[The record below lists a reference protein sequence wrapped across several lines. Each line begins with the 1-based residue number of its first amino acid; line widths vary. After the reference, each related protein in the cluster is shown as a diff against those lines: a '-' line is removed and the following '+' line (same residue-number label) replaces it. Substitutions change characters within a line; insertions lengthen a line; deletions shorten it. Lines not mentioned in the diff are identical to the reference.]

1 MLGALLLDGDSLSDI
16 ALYLHAEDIYTPAHQ
31 KIYEACIELGHR
43 AQRVDEVTVKEELKR
58 RGDLDAVGGEEY
70 LADLV
75 AFVPSAAGAVDYARI
90 VAEKAIARNLIH
102 YCTNIQAAAYDGSM
116 PGDELLDAAQAQVF
130 GLGRQGDSSIVNI
143 ASILEETLQEIWREG
158 PADEGGLHTGFLEL
172 DELTGGLQAGD
183 LVIVAG
189 RPSMGKTTFTNG
201 IVDHAAVV
209 EGKPVVVFSLEVGRK
224 QLVRN
229 MLVAR
234 SRVEMSKLRRKT
246 TTPDEQLRLAEA
258 ASTLTEALIFV
269 DDSTMTTA
277 MQLRAKARRIKQ
289 KYGLGLVVLDYVQ
302 LMETGGGENRQQ
314 EVAQLSRA
322 LKGLAR
328 ELEVPVIAISQL
340 NRSVDARE
348 DHRPRMSDLRE
359 SGALE
364 QDADLIIF
372 LYREEQYKQTPENIG
387 LAEAIVAKHRNGP
400 TGTVRLRFTGEHMR
414 FDNLAMHDYEAI

>member
-1 MLGALLLDGDSLSDI
+1 VLGALLLDGDALSDI
-16 ALYLHAEDIYTPAHQ
+16 SLILHAEDIYTRTHQ
-31 KIYEACIELGHR
+31 KIYEACLELGHR

-58 RGDLDAVGGEEY
+58 RGDLDAIGGEEY

-75 AFVPSAAGAVDYARI
+75 AFVPSAAGVVDYAKI

-116 PGDELLDAAQAQVF
+116 PGDELLDLAQAQVF
-130 GLGRQGDSSIVNI
+130 GLGRQGDTSLVNI
-143 ASILEETLQEIWREG
+143 ASILEETLQEIWVDG
-158 PADEGGLHTGFLEL
+158 PAEENGLHTGFLEL

-183 LVIVAG
+183 LIIVAG

-209 EGKPVVVFSLEVGRK
+209 EGKSVVFFSLEVGRK
-224 QLVRN
+224 HLVRN

-234 SRVEMSKLRRKT
+234 SRVEMSKLRRKSF
-246 TTPDEQLRLAEA
+246 TPDEEIRLAEA
-258 ASTLTEALIFV
+258 AHTLEQASIFV

-277 MQLRAKARRIKQ
+277 MQLRSKARRIKQ

-340 NRSVDARE
+340 NRSVDSRE

-414 FDNLAMHDYEAI
+414 FDNLATHNYESI